1 MQRPGMQGL
10 GKALCALAAG
20 LAIAASLVV
29 PSMAQTS
36 QNWPQRSVRFIVS
49 LGPGSGA
56 DIGARL
62 IADKLTAK
70 WKQPVVVENRP
81 GGDAV
86 VAINAFIGAKD
97 DHTLLYTP
105 TSSFT
110 AHPYQHAKLPYDPAE
125 LTPVTRISNTLV
137 GFVVPSSLKVNSV
150 KDFVD
155 MVRAEPGKLN
165 YTTATGMTDVIFDGY
180 FKSAGLNI
188 TRVPYRDVVGPLTD
202 LGEGRIQGYIG
213 ALAIVQPH
221 VQSGRAKLI
230 AVTNEVR
237 APSQPDTPTVT
248 QAGFPAMT
256 FDGLTGLFGQR
267 SMPDALRNQIAADV
281 KEVMADPA
289 IASRFNATGQ
299 LVSPGTA
306 ADFAAS
312 IKDQQMKLAA
322 IAKELGVKP
331 Q

>member
-1 MQRPGMQGL
+1 MQRL
-10 GKALCALAAG
+10 GKALCALATC
-20 LAIAASLVV
+20 LVV
-29 PSMAQTS
+29 GGSLTSASQAQD
-36 QNWPQRSVRFIVS
+36 WPQRTVRFIVS

-62 IADKLTAK
+62 IADRLTVK

-110 AHPYQHAKLPYDPAE
+110 AHPYQHAKVPYDPAE
-125 LTPVTRISNTLV
+125 LSPVTRISNTLV
-137 GFVVPSSLKVNSV
+137 GFVVPPALKVGSV
-150 KDFVD
+150 KEFVD
-155 MVRAEPGKLN
+155 MVRARPGKLN
-165 YTTATGMTDVIFDGY
+165 YSTATGMTDVIFDGY
-180 FKSAGLNI
+180 FKSAGLTI

-202 LGEGRIQGYIG
+202 LGEGRIQMYIG

-221 VQSGRAKLI
+221 IQSGRVKLI
-230 AVTNEVR
+230 AVTNSQR
-237 APSQPDTPTVT
+237 APSQPDTPTVA
-248 QAGFPAMT
+248 QAGFPEMT

-267 SMPDALRNQIAADV
+267 SMPNALRDRIAADV
-281 KEVMADPA
+281 KQVLAEPA
-289 IASRFNATGQ
+289 VDSRFNATGQ
-299 LVSPGTA
+299 IVSPGTA
-306 ADFAAS
+306 AEFAAS
-312 IKDQQMKLAA
+312 IKEQQTKLAV
-322 IAKELGVKP
+322 IAKQLGIKP

>member
-1 MQRPGMQGL
+1 MQPL

-20 LAIAASLVV
+20 LAVAASLAF
-29 PSMAQTS
+29 PSHAQTS
-36 QNWPQRSVRFIVS
+36 QAQNWPQRSVRFIVS

-86 VAINAFIGAKD
+86 VAINAFISAKD

-125 LTPVTRISNTLV
+125 LTPVARVSNTLV
-137 GFVVPSSLKVNSV
+137 GFVVTPSLKVNSV
-150 KDFVD
+150 KEFVA

-180 FKSAGLNI
+180 FKSAGLSI

-221 VQSGRAKLI
+221 IQGGRARLI
-230 AVTNEVR
+230 AVTNGQR
-237 APSQPDTPTVT
+237 APSQPDTPTVAE
-248 QAGFPAMT
+248 AGFPAMT

-267 SMPDALRNQIAADV
+267 SMPDALRDRIAADV
-281 KEVMADPA
+281 KDVMADPA

-312 IKDQQMKLAA
+312 IKDQQLKLAG

>member
-1 MQRPGMQGL
+1 MQQF
-10 GKALCALAAG
+10 GKALYAVVTGLAVTVSLAFSAAG
-20 LAIAASLVV
+20 QS
-29 PSMAQTS
+29 SQAQS
-36 QNWPQRSVRFIVS
+36 WPQRPVRFIVS
-49 LGPGSGA
+49 LGPGSGS

-81 GGDAV
+81 GGDGV

-110 AHPYQHAKLPYDPAE
+110 AHPYQHAKLPYDPAD
-125 LTPVTRISNTLV
+125 LSPVVRVSNTLV
-137 GFVVPSSLKVNSV
+137 GFVVPPTSKANSV
-150 KDFVD
+150 KEFVD
-155 MVRAEPGKLN
+155 LVRAEPGKLN
-165 YTTATGMTDVIFDGY
+165 YSTATGMTDVIFDGF

-188 TRVPYRDVVGPLTD
+188 TRVPYRDVVAPLTD
-202 LGEGRIQGYIG
+202 LGEGRIQAYIG

-221 VQSGRAKLI
+221 VEGKRVKLL
-230 AVTNEVR
+230 AVTNSER
-237 APSQPDTPTVT
+237 APSQPNTPTVA

-267 SMPDALRNQIAADV
+267 DLPPAVRDRIAADV
-281 KEVMADPA
+281 KEVMADA
-289 IASRFNATGQ
+289 TVRERFNATGQ
-299 LVSPGTA
+299 LVSVGSATE
-306 ADFAAS
+306 FAAS
-312 IKDQQMKLAA
+312 IKEQQLKLAT
-322 IAKELGVKP
+322 IAKELGIKP